1 MTPQNTDGRDKRIDR
16 IGGDTFA
23 DTFFLAN
30 YSTEWP
36 CRAERIDLLGG

>member
-23 DTFFLAN
+23 DTFFPAN
-30 YSTEWP
+30 HS
-36 CRAERIDLLGG
+36 AERKPLISRGK